1 MGMDSLSNL
10 KWQHQL
16 SYYQSDFILK
26 CLVFNLLHG
35 DLFSLVSHTR
45 ALTVLKQSRGIH
57 RGSLSDSVL
66 DEFFDPCPKQ
76 VLFSEVLCLKDSV
89 LDVPITRELSS
100 EGNVFLFLES
110 ILDPLTLTISAVTD

>member
-1 MGMDSLSNL
+1 M
-10 KWQHQL
+10 
-16 SYYQSDFILK
+16 
-26 CLVFNLLHG
+26 
-35 DLFSLVSHTR
+35 SHTR

-57 RGSLSDSVL
+57 RGSPSDSVL

-76 VLFSEVLCLKDSV
+76 VLFSEVLCLKDSA